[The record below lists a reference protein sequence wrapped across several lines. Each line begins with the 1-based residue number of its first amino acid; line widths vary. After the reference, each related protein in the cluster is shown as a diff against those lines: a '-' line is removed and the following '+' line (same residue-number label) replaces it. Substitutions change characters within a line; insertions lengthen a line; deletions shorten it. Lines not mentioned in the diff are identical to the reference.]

1 MLVNEMSSLTSPLG
15 HSSKYS
21 ENRSGNENRTNLA
34 NHSRTDLLCLR
45 SKHIASYHSPA
56 GPLQCTDTR
65 ISFIT
70 IIIFSVV
77 VSLRAKLRKN
87 RKYDCHASYTGFH
100 ASEEPVTSS
109 SKTSYFFP
117 FFFSTCLFNKT
128 MGHCLKVSPIFKSVF
143 AQLLW
148 LVIMQFYTSLFFLF
162 LFNIALNFFF
172 FT

>member
-70 IIIFSVV
+70 IFSVV
-77 VSLRAKLRKN
+77 VSLRAKLRKKPKIRMS
-87 RKYDCHASYTGFH
+87 RKLHWLSRFAGTCHAKFKNIVLLS
-100 ASEEPVTSS
+100 V
-109 SKTSYFFP
+109 
-117 FFFSTCLFNKT
+117 FFFTCLFNKT
-128 MGHCLKVSPIFKSVF
+128 MDTVLRP
-143 AQLLW
+143 Q
-148 LVIMQFYTSLFFLF
+148 LF
-162 LFNIALNFFF
+162 LKAFSLSCRG
-172 FT
+172 

>member
-70 IIIFSVV
+70 IFSVV

-87 RKYDCHASYTGFH
+87 RKYECHASYTGFH
-100 ASEEPVTSS
+100 ASQEPVTPS
-109 SKTSYFFP
+109 SKKSYFFP
-117 FFFSTCLFNKT
+117 FFFHMPFRQNN
-128 MGHCLKVSPIFKSVF
+128 GHCLKVSTISKSVF

-162 LFNIALNFFF
+162 PFNIALNFFF
-172 FT
+172 FHLT

>member
-65 ISFIT
+65 FSFIT
-70 IIIFSVV
+70 IFS
-77 VSLRAKLRKN
+77 VSLRAKLRKS
-87 RKYDCHASYTGFH
+87 RKYECHASYTGFH
-100 ASEEPVTSS
+100 TSREPVTPS

-117 FFFSTCLFNKT
+117 FFFSHAFSTKQWTL
-128 MGHCLKVSPIFKSVF
+128 S
-143 AQLLW
+143 
-148 LVIMQFYTSLFFLF
+148 
-162 LFNIALNFFF
+162 
-172 FT
+172 

>member
-70 IIIFSVV
+70 IFSVV

-87 RKYDCHASYTGFH
+87 RKYECHARDTGFH
-100 ASEEPVTSS
+100 ASQEPVTPS

-117 FFFSTCLFNKT
+117 FFFYMPLGIRCYWNIMEYPLLLSVSALGLAFCGGDTSTGGT
-128 MGHCLKVSPIFKSVF
+128 RG
-143 AQLLW
+143 
-148 LVIMQFYTSLFFLF
+148 TSSR
-162 LFNIALNFFF
+162 
-172 FT
+172 

>member
-65 ISFIT
+65 IRFIT
-70 IIIFSVV
+70 IFSVV

-87 RKYDCHASYTGFH
+87 RKHECHASYTGFH
-100 ASEEPVTSS
+100 ASQEPVTPS

-117 FFFSTCLFNKT
+117 FFFFSHAFSTKQWTL
-128 MGHCLKVSPIFKSVF
+128 S
-143 AQLLW
+143 
-148 LVIMQFYTSLFFLF
+148 
-162 LFNIALNFFF
+162 
-172 FT
+172 